1 MQRVTDSWSLSIFYQ
16 TAAGAEC
23 WHSRMHTS
31 RHGGMREFVILYVV
45 TSYID
50 KLRNKRHAKYIRY
63 TYTNR
68 LISILGNHIVY
79 RAMQYNAIEML
90 RILSYISIQFII
102 SEYKNFVF
110 LFKFLHTVLI
120 ILFMWSKYIQ
130 TPNLYHID
138 DNVSALLCRPKD

>member
-1 MQRVTDSWSLSIFYQ
+1 MLTWQRQLQPWPLDFSPSSSPSANDRSVSVSSFGYDMPGVVSACSEVHGMQRVTDSWSLSIFYQ

-50 KLRNKRHAKYIRY
+50 KLINKRHAKYIRY

-68 LISILGNHIVY
+68 LISILGNHTVY

-90 RILSYISIQFII
+90 RILSYISI
-102 SEYKNFVF
+102 
-110 LFKFLHTVLI
+110 
-120 ILFMWSKYIQ
+120 
-130 TPNLYHID
+130 
-138 DNVSALLCRPKD
+138 